1 MSDQSAT
8 LKKISL
14 RLMPYLL
21 VLYVVAYLD
30 RINISFAALQMNKE
44 LGFSDEMFGL
54 GAGIFFVGYFL
65 FGLPS
70 NLVIERLGARRWIAL
85 IMILWGLISVAMIFV
100 KTALVFYAL
109 RFLLGVA
116 EAGFFPGMIL
126 YLTYWYPREHH
137 GFAVAR
143 FMTAI
148 PLAGVLGGLLCAQIL
163 PLKLFEISGWQWL
176 FIFTGSPAVIL
187 GLSVLFFLP
196 DGPADAS
203 WLNESEKEWLALRI
217 QPRKAPSTFVL
228 DKAIFS
234 KVVWH
239 LALIYFC
246 LTLGM
251 YGFQLWLPQIIQ
263 SFGRLN
269 LTQVGFLSAI
279 PAVFQALGMILIAL
293 SSDRTGE
300 RKKHVA
306 AACFLAAL
314 SLVASGLTND
324 ANWALLGLS
333 LTAFGIWGVVG
344 PFWALPVHCL
354 PGAAL
359 PGSIALIN
367 SLGNLGGFAGP
378 YLIGVIKQQKPDFIW
393 SLSALAVSLTL
404 AGLLTLSLKTDY
416 LSMNKQK

>member
-1 MSDQSAT
+1 
-8 LKKISL
+8 
-14 RLMPYLL
+14 MPYLL
-21 VLYVVAYLD
+21 ILYVVAYLD

-44 LGFSDEMFGL
+44 LGFSDQMFGL

-85 IMILWGLISVAMIFV
+85 IMVVWGLISVAMIFV
-100 KTALVFYAL
+100 KTVVVFYAL
-109 RFLLGVA
+109 RFFLGVA

-137 GFAVAR
+137 GLAVAR

-148 PLAGVLGGLLCAQIL
+148 PVAGVLGGLLCAQIL
-163 PLKLFEISGWQWL
+163 PMKLFEISGWQWL

-187 GLSVLFFLP
+187 GVSVFLFLP
-196 DGPADAS
+196 DGPAEAS
-203 WLNESEKEWLALRI
+203 WLNENEKKWLALKI
-217 QPRKAPSTFVL
+217 KPRKAPSAFVL
-228 DKAIFS
+228 DKALFS
-234 KVVWH
+234 KVVWQ

-263 SFGRLN
+263 SFGRLS
-269 LTQVGFLSAI
+269 LSQVGLLSAV
-279 PAVFQALGMILIAL
+279 PAVFQALGMISIATN
-293 SSDRTGE
+293 SDRTGE

-306 AACFLAAL
+306 AACFFASL
-314 SLVASGLTND
+314 SLVASGLTHD
-324 ANWALLGLS
+324 SNWALLGLS

-354 PGAAL
+354 PPAAL
-359 PGSIALIN
+359 AGGIALIN

-378 YLIGVIKQQKPDFIW
+378 YLIGLIKQQRPDFIW
-393 SLSALAVSLTL
+393 ALAALAFSLAMAGGLTL
-404 AGLLTLSLKTDY
+404 LLKTDH
-416 LSMNKQK
+416 LSMNKQNEDCGI